1 MEAVG
6 RKTGWHGPGFRSVME
21 NGAEWVS
28 VTMKTRWGPTRVLRE
43 FEEELRRDGW
53 KVDFKANWWSPA
65 NYGVAMFEAERD
77 GKRKVV
83 VLKWAVTGE
92 ERIVKVEGKGT
103 AARVWVLIQT
113 GDGTRSWGTV
123 GASTNIIEASLKA
136 ITDSMEYWLMKE
148 CDGNEKRCH
157 KAGS

>member
-6 RKTGWHGPGFRSVME
+6 RKTGWHGPGFRPVME

-28 VTMKTRWGPTRVLRE
+28 VTMKTRWGPTRVLKE

-92 ERIVKVEGKGT
+92 ERIVKVEGKG
-103 AARVWVLIQT
+103 AEEGRREFFSLVDMVSDNLMYDSVL
-113 GDGTRSWGTV
+113 RSMM
-123 GASTNIIEASLKA
+123 
-136 ITDSMEYWLMKE
+136 DRY
-148 CDGNEKRCH
+148 
-157 KAGS
+157 